1 MAGHGRFNKK
11 EMVCFSEA
19 WNHWTGGRQRDDP
32 EVLRAPLRF
41 VVVHLK
47 IVVVSI
53 VVSDALFV

>member
-1 MAGHGRFNKK
+1 MLLRGLESLGWRKAKG
-11 EMVCFSEA
+11 
-19 WNHWTGGRQRDDP
+19 DP